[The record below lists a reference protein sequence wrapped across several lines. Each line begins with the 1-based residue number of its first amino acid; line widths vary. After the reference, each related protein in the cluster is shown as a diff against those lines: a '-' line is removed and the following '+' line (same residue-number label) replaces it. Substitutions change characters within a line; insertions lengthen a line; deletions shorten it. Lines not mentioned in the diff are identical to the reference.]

1 MAKRPIPLPVPL
13 IEPDEPEEKKCPPKG
28 APAWMATFADIATL
42 LMAFFVLILSF
53 AEFDRPR
60 FKMVSGSLRDAFGV
74 QREVPVM
81 EMPMG
86 TTVLSESFSPSPDPS
101 VLEELTQ
108 ETTETEDPEVET
120 GDGGSDGVGSPGETE
135 ASEMAEA
142 IDRALPYDSPLE
154 AEVQDGEVVLRFPE
168 DVSPEE
174 LAEAVADAA
183 EAVQEAAERTGT
195 PAEEVQIDG
204 LAERLADLA
213 EMLTGEGTGEGTGD
227 GTGAPTEAE
236 ATESA
241 AVAEGGG
248 GADRAAALAEAE
260 LRVALRQEIAQG
272 LVTVEQREDR
282 VFVTV
287 GAGGAFPSGTA
298 DLTGEAR
305 EIMSR
310 IAFSAMDEASE
321 ITVTGHTDTVPVGRG
336 SIFQDNWGLAA
347 ARASSVVRELQA
359 TGLLAPERLT
369 ALSRGESQ
377 PIASNATPEGRER
390 NRRIE
395 IEIAY

>member
-195 PAEEVQIDG
+195 PAEEV
-204 LAERLADLA
+204 
-213 EMLTGEGTGEGTGD
+213 
-227 GTGAPTEAE
+227 
-236 ATESA
+236 
-241 AVAEGGG
+241 
-248 GADRAAALAEAE
+248 
-260 LRVALRQEIAQG
+260 
-272 LVTVEQREDR
+272 
-282 VFVTV
+282 
-287 GAGGAFPSGTA
+287 
-298 DLTGEAR
+298 
-305 EIMSR
+305 
-310 IAFSAMDEASE
+310 
-321 ITVTGHTDTVPVGRG
+321 
-336 SIFQDNWGLAA
+336 
-347 ARASSVVRELQA
+347 
-359 TGLLAPERLT
+359 
-369 ALSRGESQ
+369 
-377 PIASNATPEGRER
+377 
-390 NRRIE
+390 
-395 IEIAY
+395 

>member
-213 EMLTGEGTGEGTGD
+213 EMLTGEGTGD

-336 SIFQDNWGLAA
+336 SVFQDNWGLAA

>member
-86 TTVLSESFSPSPDPS
+86 TTILSESFSPSPDPS

-142 IDRALPYDSPLE
+142 IDRALPYDSPLQ

-195 PAEEVQIDG
+195 PAEDVQIDG

-213 EMLTGEGTGEGTGD
+213 EMLTGEGS
-227 GTGAPTEAE
+227 GAPTEAE

-336 SIFQDNWGLAA
+336 SVFQDNWGLAA

>member
-213 EMLTGEGTGEGTGD
+213 EMLTGEGTGEGTG
-227 GTGAPTEAE
+227 APTEAE

>member
-204 LAERLADLA
+204 LAERLAELA

>member
-1 MAKRPIPLPVPL
+1 
-13 IEPDEPEEKKCPPKG
+13 
-28 APAWMATFADIATL
+28 APASTRNRASMASSRWGI
-42 LMAFFVLILSF
+42 S
-53 AEFDRPR
+53 
-60 FKMVSGSLRDAFGV
+60 SLR
-74 QREVPVM
+74 
-81 EMPMG
+81 
-86 TTVLSESFSPSPDPS
+86 
-101 VLEELTQ
+101 
-108 ETTETEDPEVET
+108 
-120 GDGGSDGVGSPGETE
+120 
-135 ASEMAEA
+135 
-142 IDRALPYDSPLE
+142 
-154 AEVQDGEVVLRFPE
+154 
-168 DVSPEE
+168 
-174 LAEAVADAA
+174 
-183 EAVQEAAERTGT
+183 
-195 PAEEVQIDG
+195 
-204 LAERLADLA
+204 
-213 EMLTGEGTGEGTGD
+213 
-227 GTGAPTEAE
+227 
-236 ATESA
+236 
-241 AVAEGGG
+241 
-248 GADRAAALAEAE
+248 LAEAE